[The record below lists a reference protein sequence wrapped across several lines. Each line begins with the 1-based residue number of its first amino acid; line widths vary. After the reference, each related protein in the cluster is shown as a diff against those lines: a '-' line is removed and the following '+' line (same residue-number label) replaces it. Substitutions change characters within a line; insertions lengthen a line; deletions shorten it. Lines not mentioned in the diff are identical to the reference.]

1 MVRIFMNQ
9 MLIDNVRILWIR
21 IIQANKEQSYRF
33 KKEWTQNNIITSSKV
48 IQIVSRYLKYVLPH
62 CPLLHRKMKNFETD
76 AEKNIYSDFN
86 KITLF
91 RVLQLLV

>member
-33 KKEWTQNNIITSSKV
+33 KKEWTQNNIITTSKI
-48 IQIVSRYLKYVLPH
+48 IQIVSRYLSMFYPIALY
-62 CPLLHRKMKNFETD
+62 CMK
-76 AEKNIYSDFN
+76 KI
-86 KITLF
+86 ITLISIK
-91 RVLQLLV
+91 

>member
-33 KKEWTQNNIITSSKV
+33 KKEWTQNNIITTSKI
-48 IQIVSRYLKYVLPH
+48 IQIVSRYLSMFYSH
-62 CPLLHRKMKNFETD
+62 CPLLHERN
-76 AEKNIYSDFN
+76 NYSDFN
-86 KITLF
+86 KITYF
-91 RVLQLLV
+91 RVSELLV

>member
-33 KKEWTQNNIITSSKV
+33 KKEWTQNNIITTSKI
-48 IQIVSRYLKYVLPH
+48 IQIVSRYLSVFYPVALY
-62 CPLLHRKMKNFETD
+62 CMK
-76 AEKNIYSDFN
+76 
-86 KITLF
+86 KIITRF
-91 RVLQLLV
+91 Q

>member
-33 KKEWTQNNIITSSKV
+33 KKEWTQNNIITM
-48 IQIVSRYLKYVLPH
+48 Y
-62 CPLLHRKMKNFETD
+62 F
-76 AEKNIYSDFN
+76 
-86 KITLF
+86 
-91 RVLQLLV
+91 

>member
-33 KKEWTQNNIITSSKV
+33 KKEWTQNNIITTSKI
-48 IQIVSRYLKYVLPH
+48 IQIVSRYLSMFYPIALY
-62 CPLLHRKMKNFETD
+62 CMK
-76 AEKNIYSDFN
+76 KI
-86 KITLF
+86 ITLSSIK
-91 RVLQLLV
+91 

>member
-33 KKEWTQNNIITSSKV
+33 KKEWTQNNIITTSKI
-48 IQIVSRYLKYVLPH
+48 IQIVSRYLSTFYPIALY
-62 CPLLHRKMKNFETD
+62 CMK
-76 AEKNIYSDFN
+76 KI
-86 KITLF
+86 ITLISIK
-91 RVLQLLV
+91 

>member
-33 KKEWTQNNIITSSKV
+33 KKEWTQKNIITTSKI
-48 IQIVSRYLKYVLPH
+48 IQIVSRYLSRFYPIALY
-62 CPLLHRKMKNFETD
+62 CMK
-76 AEKNIYSDFN
+76 KI
-86 KITLF
+86 ITLISIK
-91 RVLQLLV
+91 

>member
-33 KKEWTQNNIITSSKV
+33 KKEWTQNNIITTSKV
-48 IQIVSRYLKYVLPH
+48 IQIVSRYLSMFYPIALY
-62 CPLLHRKMKNFETD
+62 CMK
-76 AEKNIYSDFN
+76 KI
-86 KITLF
+86 ITLISIK
-91 RVLQLLV
+91 